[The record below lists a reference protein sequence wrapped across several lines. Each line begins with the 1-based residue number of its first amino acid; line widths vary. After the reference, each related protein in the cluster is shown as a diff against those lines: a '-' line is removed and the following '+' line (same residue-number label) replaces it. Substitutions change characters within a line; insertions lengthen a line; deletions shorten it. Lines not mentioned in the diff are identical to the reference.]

1 MMSQRNVEKVIGRLV
16 TDEGFRR
23 RFAEDREAMVREILD
38 DGLDLNSCERR
49 ALLALDPQRI
59 ARFAEQLDPCIQ
71 KVELATQG
79 RAAAERSRAEHGAWS
94 GNHGTAEGVVAEPPP
109 AVPDR
114 EQGDD
119 S

>member
-23 RFAEDREAMVREILD
+23 RFAEDRDAMVQEILD
-38 DGLDLNSCERR
+38 HGLDLNPCERR

-59 ARFAEQLDPCIQ
+59 AQFAEQLDPCIQ
-71 KVELATQG
+71 KVELGTHGCPEDARAGDPGNPG
-79 RAAAERSRAEHGAWS
+79 RVAAEPSPGD
-94 GNHGTAEGVVAEPPP
+94 G
-109 AVPDR
+109 DR
-114 EQGDD
+114 RQGDD

>member
-23 RFAEDREAMVREILD
+23 RFAEDRDAMVQEILD
-38 DGLDLNSCERR
+38 HGLDLNPCERR

-59 ARFAEQLDPCIQ
+59 AQFAEQLDPCIQ
-71 KVELATQG
+71 KVELGTLKAPDTAAPSADDGPRARG
-79 RAAAERSRAEHGAWS
+79 R
-94 GNHGTAEGVVAEPPP
+94 TDD
-109 AVPDR
+109 DR
-114 EQGDD
+114 GQGDD

>member
-23 RFAEDREAMVREILD
+23 RFAEDRDAMLQKILD
-38 DGLDLNSCERR
+38 RGLDLNPCERR

-59 ARFAEQLDPCIQ
+59 AQFAEQLDPCIQ
-71 KVELATQG
+71 KVELAMRDAPET
-79 RAAAERSRAEHGAWS
+79 AAPGATEAS
-94 GNHGTAEGVVAEPPP
+94 PTDGDPG
-109 AVPDR
+109 
-114 EQGDD
+114 QGDD

>member
-23 RFAEDREAMVREILD
+23 RFAEDRDAMVQEILD
-38 DGLDLNSCERR
+38 RGLDLNPCERR

-59 ARFAEQLDPCIQ
+59 AQFAEQLDPCIQ
-71 KVELATQG
+71 KVELGTLGRQG
-79 RAAAERSRAEHGAWS
+79 DVGGGDQGNPEGVAAEPSPVDGDPGR
-94 GNHGTAEGVVAEPPP
+94 
-109 AVPDR
+109 
-114 EQGDD
+114 GDD